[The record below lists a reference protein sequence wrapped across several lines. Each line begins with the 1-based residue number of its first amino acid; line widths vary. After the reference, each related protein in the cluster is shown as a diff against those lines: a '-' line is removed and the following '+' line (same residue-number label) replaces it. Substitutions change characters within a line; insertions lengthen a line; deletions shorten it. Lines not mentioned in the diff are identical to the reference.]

1 MKHTWATEMPGSRM
15 YKVVK
20 KMKLLQNE
28 LKAINKADYADIEV
42 KYQQLKA
49 DLASIQ
55 EQVHQD
61 HNNKE
66 LREKERATLDQFVS
80 IKKDSFSFLQQK
92 AKIRWMQMGDD
103 NTAYFHRSLKIQNY
117 KKKVIALNDMN
128 GIWNLV

>member
-1 MKHTWATEMPGSRM
+1 M